1 MALLNKFMKRIS
13 IFLVFCLLGSF
24 QVFSQN
30 SDFST
35 TDADQCPGNLF
46 TLSAEDNSLLTYSWT
61 ITEQGGGA
69 TTYNVNPI
77 AFVLT
82 NPGIY
87 DVALT
92 VSDGVSSST
101 TSEIGFL
108 EVFDIP
114 TIDYSVT
121 AAPYCEPAVVDF
133 TSNSTPGSGS
143 IVSYQL
149 FTDGTAYSSQD
160 VQHTYAS
167 TGTYSVNVS
176 IQNSNGCSA
185 SDDLADIVVS
195 TNPALTSPLN
205 PNTICSGSVFN
216 YTPTSSIGGSTFT
229 WVRVANPDIS
239 EAPSS
244 GNGNISE
251 ALTNTSGSNVSVT
264 YQVTNTSPT
273 GCAIVE
279 NVIVTVQ
286 ALPTVSINSL
296 NVCTGSTGVLTA
308 TPSVGGGN
316 YLWSTTEV
324 SQSITVSAVGTYSVT
339 YSVGSCASS
348 PASVTVTETA
358 PPVLT
363 GVSISESSGLANDD
377 GSICELDNVSLTA
390 LPSSGTGTY
399 SWSNSASTSSITI
412 SPSAT
417 TTYSVTYTE
426 GGCTS
431 AALSQTI
438 IVNNLPLPNY
448 SATVTN
454 GCIFPGFNPDI
465 TTDYTS
471 TATGTISWQFPGG
484 SPNTGSGNGPIS
496 VIYSA
501 EGVYDAT
508 MTILSSEGCEITTTF
523 NNTIAV
529 VEGLT
534 PTSNFSVTN
543 ANPQCLESNSFCF
556 EYTGFNADT
565 IAWDFGDG
573 SPIEFADEGSTICH
587 TYGSINTFTVSIIP
601 YTTIGSIL
609 GCSGGGT
616 SLDVTTLGPQ
626 AAFTADPIDCDD
638 QLNRSFTSTSIG
650 TSLTTLYTWDFGD
663 PPSPIVSGVTS
674 PSHLFSAY
682 SPSNVVPYVVS
693 LTVEDPATG
702 CPANTVTQDVYAFPN
717 DQAAFVMYTD
727 ASFTQATNEVCLND
741 ILWFVNETPLP
752 QNTNPSTNSV
762 QTQWDWNLT
771 NGIQWF
777 GNSQYRGSPED
788 LDFSDS
794 NPSSFTGGV
803 AWTPGVYDVA
813 MRNSADNNGVFC
825 YDTVI
830 NTITVHGIIGS
841 LSLPD
846 TVCIGDVFSLT
857 DNSTSPMT
865 SIVQRD
871 WDWESD
877 GFIDLS
883 GNDPNPSHSFSVPG
897 DYTVSLT
904 CTDAFGC
911 PQTITEQIVVREVV
925 ASFNVDRTFICDD
938 EEVTITANNST
949 SFGPLTYSWTAVS
962 NVTPNTSSAT
972 LPGSFLFNDEGNHT
986 INLTVTDNLGCTDNT
1001 TTDIEVFDVVADGSG
1016 NPNVASCFNPPTV
1029 VTFTNT
1035 SSNNVD
1041 PSSIFWD
1048 FGNGETSTEASPT
1061 TIYTSAGSFPVS
1073 LTVES
1078 LTGGC
1083 TSTVIVETIEVAGP
1097 FGAIAITSPVLDDC
1111 SCLDVDIEVTTSDV
1125 AEATLLFGDGSF
1137 QAVALNA
1144 SETITHQYCNS
1155 GTSAQSLTPILYIAS
1170 GTCNGN
1176 ITANESVTIQP
1187 LPTVDN
1193 PGDFEYCEGD
1203 NSTAINFTGN
1213 IGGTTYNWT
1222 NTNANTG
1229 FNVSGTGN
1237 IPSFTTLNSQVSS
1250 DEVSVIT
1257 VTPVIDA
1264 TGCLGVPEVF
1274 NITVKKAPVVNAGVD
1289 DEVCEIDNFTLNGSF
1304 GGGASSA
1311 QWSGGAGTYNPDNQ
1325 DMSAVYTPTV
1335 GEIASGSVTFTL
1347 TTDDPAGVCPA
1358 AANDM
1363 ILTINAGV
1371 IVDAGTDQTIC
1382 SNDVFT
1388 TNGSIGGSAN
1398 SGQWST
1404 SGTGFFSSATDLI
1417 TTYNPHPDDIAAGF
1431 VVLTLATDDP
1441 PGPCFLSAD
1450 DMVLTFSNAA
1460 SISASGPSE
1469 ICVGETI
1476 SLNAVMGGTGTSA
1489 TWSNGSGS
1497 FSPNANN
1504 LNPIYT
1510 PTNAEHIAGTVSL
1523 IVTVDDPDGAGP
1535 CLNVSDQVDVAINDT
1550 VDVDAGIDATI
1561 CSNDTYTLNGS
1572 IGGSAST
1579 LIWTSNGTGS
1589 FDDENSPNAIYSP
1602 SAGDIALGFVTLT
1615 ITTDD
1620 PVGPCTA
1627 SSDDMLLSFSI
1638 AATVDITL
1646 NSTGTCNAATV
1657 SISSSI
1663 GGTAS
1668 SITWSGGN
1676 GVYFP
1681 NINTENIDYTPT
1693 VAEIGAGGLTLN
1705 ATTDDPDGAGPCL
1718 AGTDDIVIVID
1729 TDVLVDAGPNEPVCS
1744 NLDIQLSGSIGG
1756 AATSAQWTGGNGTYS
1771 PIDTDLNALYTPTSA
1786 EIASGT
1792 ITLTLTTDDP
1802 AGSCTAESDVVTFT
1816 FESPAIADANSD
1828 ATVCSDASIGLNGS
1842 FSGTASSASWS
1853 TSGSGAFDDINS
1865 LTSIY
1870 TPSVADLASGFVT
1883 LTLTTDDPAG
1893 ICTPESD
1900 DMILTI
1906 NEAATLSVTSPIIE
1920 CVGDVFILDATIGGS
1935 ATTVTWSNGG
1945 GLFTPDVNTVSPDYI
1960 PSAIENAAG
1969 SVSLII
1975 VVDDPDGA
1983 GPCTSLSDQIDI
1995 TLNDSVQVSA
2005 GIDASICSDDD
2016 ITLNG
2021 SINGSATSA
2030 TWTSSGT
2037 GSFDD
2042 ADLLNAT
2049 YTPSAADLASVNVTL
2064 TLMTDDPLG
2073 PCTSSSDD
2081 MVLTISEAATLSVSP
2096 SLDECIGQTISLIA
2110 SIGGSGT
2117 NVTWTNGGGLFSPN
2131 VNSLTPDY
2139 IPSTAENT
2147 ANSVILTVTVDDPDG
2162 TGPCLSISDQVDIVL
2177 NDTVTVSAGL
2187 DQTVCSDDDIFLN
2200 GSVGGSATSGTWT
2213 SSGTGSFDDENLL
2226 NATYTPSTADLIA
2239 GNVDLIL
2246 TTDDPIGPCNPNFD
2260 MATFTFVEVPTAD
2273 AGVDQDIC
2281 AGQTVDISATI
2292 GGTATSSTWSS
2303 VGTGTFDNASSAITS
2318 YTPSAND
2325 ITNGSVTITLSTD
2338 DPSGVCGITT
2348 DDLVINIFSLAIVN
2362 AGVNQTICSDVNA
2375 VLGGTL
2381 GGSATSASWS
2391 SSGTGTFIP
2400 DVNALN
2406 ASYAPSPADISNGT
2420 VIITILT
2427 NDPVG
2432 PCNATSDQFTL
2443 TIEPE
2448 VVVDAGI
2455 DFTSCSGIDV
2465 PLNGSITGGITTG
2478 AWSGGFG
2485 IFTPSATDPN
2495 AIYAPTAAEFSAGSL
2510 TLTLTSD
2517 NPVGVCPSNT
2527 DNILISFSS
2536 SATVSAGLDEV
2547 ICEGDDVILNGVV
2560 GGSAVSAT
2568 WSGSAGVFAP
2578 GNAALNPTFTPSLAD
2593 IANGSVVLT
2602 ITSNDP
2608 AGPCTASTDQMEI
2621 TINPSPDLSSSLN
2634 YDACSGLPV
2643 DYAITSAVPSTFSW
2657 QAQSDQPN
2665 LTGESLV
2672 AQNSANID
2680 DILINNSGVVQP
2692 INYLVT
2698 ATASG
2703 TGCISADQIV
2713 TVNVNLVSTMNLPAN
2728 QSVCMNDN
2736 TADVFFSGSD
2746 PLLTFEWTN
2755 DNPSIGLPASGT
2767 GSIISFVGLNSTAV
2781 NQIANITVTPLL
2793 DGCPGTPQIF
2803 IIEVYPN
2810 STVDD
2815 PLDQIAC
2822 DGVLT
2827 TDVVF
2832 TGSDPGITYN
2842 WSNNN
2847 TSIGLANNGS
2857 GDILGFTA
2865 QNTSNSPV
2873 LATVTVTP
2881 SLNSCP
2887 GDAESF
2893 DIIVN
2898 PSPEM
2903 IVPVDQTICVTNN
2916 TTDVIFTSNVVGATY
2931 SWVNDNTTIGLVAS
2945 GNGDILSFTTQNST
2959 GLMDTANITVT
2970 PNYNGCDGPSV
2981 SFQIIITPILQVDPI
2996 PSDDFCA
3003 GVDFIGVTF
3012 TGNVLTTVYDWTN
3025 DNTSIGLASSG
3036 TGNISGFTL
3045 ENTGTVD
3052 QVATITVNPVLP
3064 GCTGISEVFTITV
3077 KPVPTVAVLPL
3088 TQDLCHDEP
3097 TLPIDFS
3104 GNIVT
3109 ADYDWTNDNVSIGIG
3124 SPGFG
3129 DIPSFTATNT
3139 GLVSET
3145 GNFLVTPSFN
3155 GCTGES
3161 ETFTITVNPKP
3172 TVFPTAPQELCAGEL
3187 TDDIIFNGNFGLTA
3201 TYNWTNDN
3209 ISTGIPASGSG
3220 DILSFI
3226 AQNVTANVQVA
3237 TITVTP
3243 TLNGCDGI
3251 PETIIITIKPIPTID
3266 GPIPSQA
3273 LCVNT
3278 ASDEVVFTG
3287 NIPLTTNYN
3296 WVNDNVSIGLGAIGV
3311 GDIPSFIA
3319 QNTGNTVITSTIT
3332 VTPEL
3337 NGCFGS
3343 PISFTI
3349 TTVDPVPVVVDP
3361 ADQLLCEG
3369 DLTDDVIFTGPNPTT
3384 SFIWTNDNT
3393 SIGLA
3398 ANGTGDILAFMAD
3411 NTSLIDQDA
3420 TITVTPEFNGCLGN
3434 SQTFLISVKP
3444 KPNAFATP
3452 ATQEHCSGEN
3462 SDEIFFTGDLVGT
3475 QYDWSNDNV
3484 SIGLSASGI
3493 GDIPPFTVINSS
3505 NAIQTST
3512 VTVLPSFNGCDGD
3525 EITATIVVN
3534 PISTVV
3540 VSSGIDEY
3548 CHNDPTLDYI
3558 FNGSSGT
3565 STYNWVNDN
3574 TSIGLPATGAGDILS
3589 FTATNTDLVNQ
3600 IATITVEPVLNGC
3613 VGVTQVFQI
3622 LVKPIPTVDAV
3633 PNQNICANDDTD
3645 AILFEG
3651 TMNDTTTFGWT
3662 HDNVSIGLSS
3672 NGTGDIPSFVASNI
3686 SQDIQEGN
3694 ITVTPILNGCIGTA
3708 ETVTI
3713 TVNPISTVNAVS
3725 DTVCSGEIVPQI
3737 DFTGNNSSSVYTW
3750 INDNNSIGLGQTGN
3764 GSIPAFVADNLGTT
3778 TQDAMIVITPSVNG
3792 CPGINDTIHIVV
3804 YPTPMVDPIVDL
3816 EYCAEQSTILIP
3828 FTGNMSINQYDWVN
3842 DNSAIGLVGS
3852 GIGDIN
3858 AFTTTNTGVSDLIG
3872 LVTVTPSA
3880 NGCVGAAEDFSII
3893 VHPLPDVNAGLDT
3906 TLCFGQYVTLTA
3918 TGAISYAWDNGVVN
3932 GVPFYPNS
3940 TITYTV
3946 IGTDANLCQNTDD
3959 ITVTYLLDIPPVVD
3973 AGPDQAICLTD
3984 DVTLTAGGDAIL
3996 YQWNNGVQ
4004 DGIPFAPGATDIY
4017 VVIGTAANGCLEA
4030 DTVEV
4035 IVNPLPSITAN
4046 ASDDFICDGESTIL
4060 WGEGADIYIWDQGVL
4075 DSVSFIP
4082 TTTATYTVIGYD
4094 INGCTD
4100 TTDIEVIVNPLPNV
4114 LFSTDM
4120 TYGGCVPFS
4129 PTFTDLTEN
4138 PSSNEVLWVF
4148 GNGASS
4154 TQMGSVINTYDSYGC
4169 YNVTLISTTADG
4181 CTDSLT
4187 QDDFVCVNPV
4197 MASFY
4202 PDVYEQSVINP
4213 IFEFTNESENAT
4225 SFQWF
4230 FGDGTQS
4237 DFVNTTHFYDSYGVY
4252 NVALVAMAEDGCT
4265 DTAYVAIT
4273 VNDEVLFYVPN
4284 SFTPNGDGKNEVFIP
4299 VLTAGYDRSQGY
4311 EFSVYNRW
4319 GEQIFFS
4326 ETPGEGW
4333 DGTYNSAPA
4342 QNGTYIWY
4350 VKFKDSM
4357 NNLIYNHSGHFNLI
4371 K

>member
-1 MALLNKFMKRIS
+1 MRIIS
-13 IFLVFCLLGSF
+13 ILFIFFVLGSV
-24 QVFSQN
+24 QLQAQN
-30 SDFST
+30 SGFTAVNSS
-35 TDADQCPGNLF
+35 QCPGNLF
-46 TLSAEDNSLLTYSWT
+46 TLSADDNSLATYSWT
-61 ITEQGGGA
+61 ITEQGGGSS
-69 TTYNVNPI
+69 TYNVNPI

-82 NPGIY
+82 NPGLY
-87 DVALT
+87 DVSLT
-92 VSDGVSSST
+92 VSDGVTPST
-101 TSEIGFL
+101 TTEIGFL

-121 AAPYCEPAVVDF
+121 SAPYCEPATVDF
-133 TSNSTPGSGS
+133 INNSTPGSGT
-143 IVSYQL
+143 IIGYQL
-149 FTDGTAYSSQD
+149 FTDGTAYDTED
-160 VQHTYAS
+160 VQHTYAT

-176 IQNSNGCSA
+176 IENSNGCSS

-205 PNTICSGSVFN
+205 PNTICSGSAFN
-216 YTPTSSIGGSTFT
+216 YTPTSSIAGSTFS
-229 WVRVANPDIS
+229 WVRLANPDIS
-239 EAPSS
+239 EAVSS
-244 GNGNISE
+244 GNGIISE
-251 ALTNTSGSNVSVT
+251 TLTNTSGSNTSVT

-273 GCAIVE
+273 GCAVIE

-286 ALPTVSINSL
+286 ALPTVTINSL

-316 YLWSTTEV
+316 YLWSTSEV
-324 SQSITVSAVGTYSVT
+324 SQSITVSAAGVYSVT
-339 YSVGSCASS
+339 YSVGSCASA

-363 GVSISESSGLANDD
+363 GITVSESSGLINDD
-377 GSICELDNVSLTA
+377 GSICELDNVDLTA
-390 LPSSGTGTY
+390 LPSSGSGTY
-399 SWSNSASTSSITI
+399 SWSNSASTSSISV
-412 SPSAT
+412 SPSTT

-426 GGCTS
+426 GGCAS
-431 AALSQTI
+431 AAVSQTI
-438 IVNNLPLPNY
+438 IVNSLPVPNY
-448 SATVTN
+448 NATVTN

-501 EGVYDAT
+501 EGIYDAT
-508 MTILSSEGCEITTTF
+508 MTIVSLEGCETTTTF

-534 PTSNFSVTN
+534 PTSNFSITN
-543 ANPQCLESNSFCF
+543 TSPQCVEGNSFCF

-573 SPIEFADEGSTICH
+573 SPIEFADESSTVCH
-587 TYGSINTFTVSIIP
+587 TFGSINTFTVSIIP
-601 YTTIGSIL
+601 YTTVGSIL

-626 AAFTADPIDCDD
+626 AAFDVDPFDCDD

-650 TSLTTLYTWDFGD
+650 TSATTLYTWDFGD
-663 PPSPIVSGVTS
+663 PPSPTVTGVSST
-674 PSHLFSAY
+674 SHLFSAY

-702 CPANTVTQDVYAFPN
+702 CPLSTVTQDVYAFPN
-717 DQAAFVMYTD
+717 DQADFVMYTD

-762 QTQWDWNLT
+762 QTQWDWNLS

-794 NPSSFTGGV
+794 NPSSYTGGV
-803 AWTPGVYDVA
+803 TWTPGVYDVA
-813 MRNSADNNGVFC
+813 MRNTSDNNGSFC

-830 NTITVHGIIGS
+830 KTLTVHGIIGS
-841 LSLPD
+841 FSLPD

-857 DNSTSPMT
+857 DNSTAPIT
-865 SIVQRD
+865 SIVQRE

-877 GFIDLS
+877 GVIDLS
-883 GNDPNPSHSFSVPG
+883 GNDPNPSHSFSAPG
-897 DYTVSLT
+897 VYTVSLT
-904 CTDAFGC
+904 CTDGFGC
-911 PQTITEQIVVREVV
+911 PQTFTEQIVVRSVV

-938 EEVTITANNST
+938 EEVTVTANNS
-949 SFGPLTYSWTAVS
+949 SSYGPLTYTWSAAT
-962 NVTPNTSSAT
+962 NVTPNTSTVA
-972 LPGSFLFNDEGNHT
+972 LPGTFLFNDEGNHT
-986 INLTVTDNLGCTDNT
+986 ITLSVIDNLGCADNT

-1016 NPNVASCFNPPTV
+1016 NPNIATCFNPPTV
-1029 VTFTNT
+1029 VTFTNS

-1041 PSSIFWD
+1041 PNSIFWD
-1048 FGNGETSTEASPT
+1048 FGNGETSTENSPT
-1061 TIYTSAGSFPVS
+1061 TIYTTAGSFPVS

-1083 TSTVIVETIEVAGP
+1083 TSTVVVETIEVAGP
-1097 FGAIAITSPVLDDC
+1097 FGAISVTSPVLDDC
-1111 SCLDVDIEVTTSDV
+1111 SCLDVDIDITTSDV

-1137 QAVALNA
+1137 QNVSLNA
-1144 SETITHQYCNS
+1144 SETINHQYCNT
-1155 GTSAQSLTPILYIAS
+1155 GTTSQTFTPILYIAS

-1213 IGGTTYNWT
+1213 IGSTTYNWT
-1222 NTNANTG
+1222 STNTNTGINT
-1229 FNVSGTGN
+1229 SGTGD
-1237 IPSFTTLNSQVSS
+1237 IPSFITTNLQAAS

-1264 TGCLGVPEVF
+1264 TGCVGVPQDF
-1274 NITVKKAPVVNAGVD
+1274 SITVKKAPVVNAGAD

-1311 QWSGGAGTYNPDNQ
+1311 QWSGGLGSYSPDNQ
-1325 DMSAVYTPTV
+1325 DMSAVYTPSA
-1335 GEIASGSVTFTL
+1335 GEIAAGSVVFTL
-1347 TTDDPAGVCPA
+1347 TTDDPIGVCSA
-1358 AANDM
+1358 ATDVM
-1363 ILTINAGV
+1363 VLTINAGV
-1371 IVDAGTDQTIC
+1371 IVNAGVDEEIC

-1388 TNGSIGGSAN
+1388 TSGTIGGSAN
-1398 SGQWST
+1398 SAEWSS
-1404 SGTGFFSSATDLI
+1404 SGLGTFTTATDLV
-1417 TTYNPHPDDIAAGF
+1417 TTYIPHPDDIAAGS
-1431 VVLTLATDDP
+1431 VVLTLSTDDP
-1441 PGPCFLSAD
+1441 PGPCFLSSD
-1450 DMVLTFSNAA
+1450 DMVLSFSNAA
-1460 SISASGPSE
+1460 TISASAPTE

-1476 SLNAVMGGTGTSA
+1476 ALNAVMGGTGTTA

-1510 PTNAEHIAGTVSL
+1510 PTNTENSAGTVSL
-1523 IVTVDDPDGAGP
+1523 IITVDDPDGAGP
-1535 CLNVSDQVDVAINDT
+1535 CLDVSDQVDVALNDT
-1550 VDVDAGIDATI
+1550 VDVDAGIDVTI
-1561 CSNDTYTLNGS
+1561 CSNDTYTLSGS
-1572 IGGSAST
+1572 IGGSATT
-1579 LIWTSNGTGS
+1579 LLWTTDGTGS
-1589 FDDENSPNAIYSP
+1589 FDDANLPNAIYTP
-1602 SAGDIALGFVTLT
+1602 SAGDLALGFVTLT

-1620 PVGPCTA
+1620 PVGPCIA
-1627 SSDDMLLSFSI
+1627 SSDDMVLSFST
-1638 AATVDITL
+1638 AATVDISSP
-1646 NSTGTCNAATV
+1646 STGSCNAATV

-1663 GGTAS
+1663 GGAAT

-1676 GVYFP
+1676 GIYSP

-1693 VAEIGAGGLTLN
+1693 VAEIGAGGLILT
-1705 ATTDDPDGAGPCL
+1705 ATTNDPDGAGPCL
-1718 AGTDDIVIVID
+1718 QGTDDINIVIA
-1729 TDVLVDAGPNEPVCS
+1729 TDVLVDAGTSSQVCS
-1744 NLDIQLSGSIGG
+1744 NIDIQLAGSFGG
-1756 AATSAQWTGGNGTYS
+1756 AATSAQWSGGNGSYI
-1771 PIDTDLNALYTPTSA
+1771 PNNQDVNALYTPTSA
-1786 EIASGT
+1786 EIAVGS

-1802 AGSCTAESDVVTFT
+1802 AGPCIALSDDVTFT
-1816 FESPAIADANSD
+1816 FESPATVDANSD
-1828 ATVCSDASIGLNGS
+1828 ATVCSNASIGLNGS
-1842 FSGTASSASWS
+1842 FGGTASSASWS
-1853 TSGSGAFDDINS
+1853 SSGTGAFDDINS
-1865 LTSIY
+1865 LTATY

-1893 ICTPESD
+1893 ICSTESD

-1906 NEAATLSVTSPIIE
+1906 NEAATLAVTSPVTWCI
-1920 CVGDVFILDATIGGS
+1920 GDVITLDASIGGS
-1935 ATTVTWSNGG
+1935 ALNVTWSNGG
-1945 GLFTPDVNTVSPDYI
+1945 GLFTPNVNTVSPDYI
-1960 PSAIENAAG
+1960 PSSIENAAG

-1983 GPCTSLSDQIDI
+1983 GPCISLSDQIDI
-1995 TLNDSVQVSA
+1995 TLNDTVEVAA
-2005 GIDASICSDDD
+2005 GPDASICSDSD

-2021 SINGSATSA
+2021 SIGGSATSA
-2030 TWTSSGT
+2030 TWTSNGSGV
-2037 GSFDD
+2037 FDD
-2042 ADLLNAT
+2042 PNLLNAT
-2049 YTPSAADLASVNVTL
+2049 YTPSVADLLAGSISLTL
-2064 TLMTDDPLG
+2064 TTDDPAG
-2073 PCTSSSDD
+2073 QCDASSDV
-2081 MVLTISEAATLSVSP
+2081 MVLTISEAASLSVTTP
-2096 SLDECIGQTISLIA
+2096 LDECIGQTILLNA
-2110 SIGGSGT
+2110 SIGGAGT
-2117 NVTWTNGGGLFSPN
+2117 NVTWTNGGGLFTPN
-2131 VNSLTPDY
+2131 VNSLTPIY
-2139 IPSTAENT
+2139 TPSTAENT
-2147 ANSVILTVTVDDPDG
+2147 ANSVLLTVTVDDPDG
-2162 TGPCLSISDQVDIVL
+2162 TGPCLSISDQVDIAL

-2200 GSVGGSATSGTWT
+2200 GSIGGSATSGTWT
-2213 SSGTGSFDDENLL
+2213 TNGSGTFDDPGLL
-2226 NATYTPSTADLIA
+2226 NATYTPSAADLIA
-2239 GNVDLIL
+2239 GDVDLIL
-2246 TTDDPIGPCNPNFD
+2246 TTDDPVGPCNPNFD
-2260 MATFTFVEVPTAD
+2260 MVSFTFVEVPTAD

-2281 AGQTVDISATI
+2281 AGQTVGISATI
-2292 GGTATSSTWSS
+2292 GGTATTSTWSS
-2303 VGTGTFDNASSAITS
+2303 AGTGTFDNASSAITT
-2318 YTPSAND
+2318 YTPSAVD
-2325 ITNGSVTITLSTD
+2325 ITNGTVTITLSTD
-2338 DPSGVCGITT
+2338 DPSGVCGVTT
-2348 DDLVINIFSLAIVN
+2348 DDVVINIYSLAIVN
-2362 AGVNQTICSDVNA
+2362 AGVDQTICSDDNA
-2375 VLGGTL
+2375 ALGGTL

-2400 DVNALN
+2400 DANALN
-2406 ASYAPSPADISNGT
+2406 ANYAPSAADISNGT
-2420 VIITILT
+2420 VILTLLT
-2427 NDPVG
+2427 NDPTG
-2432 PCNATSDQFTL
+2432 PCDATSDQLTI

-2455 DFTSCSGIDV
+2455 DITSCSGIDV
-2465 PLNGSITGGITTG
+2465 PLNGSISGGLTTG
-2478 AWSGGFG
+2478 IWSGGLG
-2485 IFTPSATDPN
+2485 VYTPSSTDPN
-2495 AIYAPTAAEFSAGSL
+2495 AVYTPTAAEFSAGTV

-2517 NPVGVCPSNT
+2517 NPAGVCPSNT
-2527 DNILISFSS
+2527 DDLLISFSS
-2536 SATVSAGLDEV
+2536 SATVSAGSDEV
-2547 ICEGDDVILNGVV
+2547 ICEGDDVILNGSV

-2593 IANGSVVLT
+2593 IANGSVILT

-2621 TINPSPDLSSSLN
+2621 IINPTPNLSSSLN
-2634 YDACSGLPV
+2634 FDACSGLPV
-2643 DYAITSAVPSTFSW
+2643 DYPITSAVPSTFSW

-2692 INYLVT
+2692 INYLIT

-2713 TVNVNLVSTMNLPAN
+2713 TVNVNLISSMSLPAD
-2728 QSVCMNDN
+2728 QSICMNDN
-2736 TADVFFSGSD
+2736 TSDVLFSGSD

-2755 DNPSIGLPASGT
+2755 DNPSIGLPSSGA
-2767 GSIISFVGLNSTAV
+2767 GDILSFTGLNATAV
-2781 NQIANITVTPLL
+2781 NQIATITVTPLL
-2793 DGCPGTPQIF
+2793 DGCPGTPQVF

-2827 TDVVF
+2827 TNVVF
-2832 TGSDPGITYN
+2832 TGSDPGITYT
-2842 WSNNN
+2842 WTNNN
-2847 TSIGLANNGS
+2847 ASIGLANNGA
-2857 GDILGFTA
+2857 GDILAFTA
-2865 QNTSNSPV
+2865 QNSSNNSV
-2873 LATVTVTP
+2873 TATVTVTP

-2903 IVPVDQTICVTNN
+2903 VVPVDQTICVTNN
-2916 TTDVIFTSNVVGATY
+2916 TTDVIFASNVVGATY
-2931 SWVNDNTTIGLVAS
+2931 SWVNDNPTIGLGAS

-2970 PNYNGCDGPSV
+2970 PNYNGCDGPSI

-2996 PSDDFCA
+2996 SSDDFCA
-3003 GVDFIGVTF
+3003 GDDFLGVTF
-3012 TGNVLTTVYDWTN
+3012 TGNVLTTVYEWTN

-3045 ENTGTVD
+3045 ENSGTVD
-3052 QVATITVNPVLP
+3052 QIATITVNPVLP

-3088 TQDLCHDEP
+3088 TQELCHDEP
-3097 TLPIDFS
+3097 TLPVDFS
-3104 GNIVT
+3104 GNIAT
-3109 ADYDWTNDNVSIGIG
+3109 ADYDWTNDNISIGIG

-3145 GNFLVTPSFN
+3145 ANFLVTPSFN

-3187 TDDIIFNGNFGLTA
+3187 TNDIIFNGNFGLAA

-3209 ISTGIPASGSG
+3209 VSTGIPASGTG

-3226 AQNVTANVQVA
+3226 AQNVTADVQIA
-3237 TITVTP
+3237 TITVIP

-3251 PETIIITIKPIPTID
+3251 PETVVITIKPMPTID

-3278 ASDEVVFTG
+3278 ASNEVVFTG

-3296 WVNDNVSIGLGAIGV
+3296 WVNDNVSIGLGASGV

-3319 QNTGNTVITSTIT
+3319 QNTGNTVITSTVT

-3337 NGCFGS
+3337 NGCIGS
-3343 PISFTI
+3343 SVSFTI
-3349 TTVDPVPVVVDP
+3349 TTVDPIPVVVDP

-3369 DLTDDVIFTGPNPTT
+3369 ELTDDVIFTGPNPTT

-3398 ANGTGDILAFMAD
+3398 ANGTGDILAFTAD

-3434 SQTFLISVKP
+3434 SQTFLITVKP

-3452 ATQEHCSGEN
+3452 AIQEYCSGQN
-3462 SDEIFFTGDLVGT
+3462 SDEIFFTGDLAGT

-3493 GDIPPFTVINSS
+3493 GDIPSFTVINSS
-3505 NAIQTST
+3505 STIQTST
-3512 VTVLPSFNGCDGD
+3512 INVIPSFNGCDGD

-3574 TSIGLPATGAGDILS
+3574 TSIGLPAAGTGDILS
-3589 FTATNTDLVNQ
+3589 FTAINTDLVNQ

-3651 TMNDTTTFGWT
+3651 TMNDTTVFGWT

-3725 DTVCSGEIVPQI
+3725 DTVCAGEIVPQI
-3737 DFTGNNSSSVYTW
+3737 DFTGNNASSVYTW
-3750 INDNNSIGLGQTGN
+3750 VNDNNSIGLGQTGI
-3764 GSIPAFVADNLGTT
+3764 GFIPAFVAENLGTT

-3804 YPTPMVDPIVDL
+3804 YPTPTVDPIGDL
-3816 EYCAEQSTILIP
+3816 EYCAEQSSSLIT
-3828 FTGNMSINQYDWVN
+3828 FTGNMAINQYDWIN
-3842 DNSAIGLVGS
+3842 DNAAIGLVGS
-3852 GIGDIN
+3852 GVGDIN
-3858 AFTTTNTGVSDLIG
+3858 SYTTTNTGTTDLTG
-3872 LVTVTPSA
+3872 LVTVTPIA
-3880 NGCVGAAEDFSII
+3880 NGCTGASEEFSII
-3893 VHPLPDVNAGLDT
+3893 VHPLPNVDAGLDT
-3906 TLCFGQYVTLTA
+3906 TLCFNQSITLTA
-3918 TGAISYAWDNGVVN
+3918 TGAISYAWDNGVIN
-3932 GVPFYPNS
+3932 GVEFSPNS
-3940 TITYTV
+3940 TITYNV

-4004 DGIPFAPGATDIY
+4004 DGIPFAPIATDTY

-4035 IVNPLPSITAN
+4035 VVNPLPVITAN

-4060 WGEGADIYIWDQGVL
+4060 WGEGANTYIWDQGVL
-4075 DSVSFIP
+4075 DSVSFVP
-4082 TTTATYTVIGYD
+4082 AATATYTVIGYD
-4094 INGCTD
+4094 NNGCTD

-4120 TYGGCVPFS
+4120 TYGGCIPFS
-4129 PTFTDLTEN
+4129 PTFTDLTEG
-4138 PSSNEVLWVF
+4138 PSSNEVLWMF

-4169 YNVTLISTTADG
+4169 YNVTLISTTAEG
-4181 CTDSLT
+4181 CVDSLT
-4187 QDDFVCVNPV
+4187 QDDFVCVNEV

-4225 SFQWF
+4225 SFEWF
-4230 FGDGTQS
+4230 FGDGTES

-4299 VLTAGYDRSQGY
+4299 VLTAGYDRDQGY